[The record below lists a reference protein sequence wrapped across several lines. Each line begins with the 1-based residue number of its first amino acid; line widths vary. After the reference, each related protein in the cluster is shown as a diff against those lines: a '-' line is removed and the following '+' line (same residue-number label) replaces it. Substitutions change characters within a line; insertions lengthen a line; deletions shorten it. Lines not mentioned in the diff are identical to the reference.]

1 MALPI
6 APTPVLEG
14 EDAIRFMKHIEWGLK
29 NPVGPVPTPKLK
41 NGIKKIKAHIEWKK
55 QNGLYE

>member
-14 EDAIRFMKHIEWGLK
+14 EDAIRFMEHIEWGLK
-29 NPVGPVPTPKLK
+29 NPVGPVPTPKK
-41 NGIKKIKAHIEWKK
+41 NNLLRKIRKNKLRK
-55 QNGLYE
+55 RNKTL

>member
-14 EDAIRFMKHIEWGLK
+14 EDAIRFMEHIEWGLK
-29 NPVGPVPTPKLK
+29 NPVGPVPTPKKNDLLKKIRTTVFRKK
-41 NGIKKIKAHIEWKK
+41 NGR
-55 QNGLYE
+55 

>member
-6 APTPVLEG
+6 APTQVLEG

-29 NPVGPVPTPKLK
+29 NPVGPVPTPKKSNLLQ
-41 NGIKKIKAHIEWKK
+41 KIKMNASRK
-55 QNGLYE
+55 QR